1 MDKEEFLKKEAELYE
16 IFHKFCMSKEILKC
30 GTYKTVCETFYKKC
44 NKDLMKL
51 YESLEIGERSG
62 FVDLE
67 VLFKQILFGC
77 DDRSSAPPIEEQ
89 LYKALWEYIK
99 IKIEYFEN
107 KTSLFVDVVFFKICN
122 FVELCYEREFS
133 VKKLFLDLN
142 KKIDEYFEKKMREDE
157 VIGGLNKGL
166 IKDIL
171 DQSEKINQFIKE
183 NPDRTWVPNTEE
195 NRKMVE
201 EENMFKPEWKV
212 PNDKIVIIST
222 PYGENSFYKQ
232 FLKSKVSVK
241 ERNEK
246 ICEDDLLNLEIAF
259 NTAKS
264 FEEFLNLI

>member
-1 MDKEEFLKKEAELYE
+1 MNKELFLQKELELFE
-16 IFHKFCMSKEILKC
+16 IFNKFGMSKEILKC

-89 LYKALWEYIK
+89 LYKALWEYLE

-122 FVELCYEREFS
+122 FVELYYEREFS
-133 VKKLFLDLN
+133 VKKLFNDFN
-142 KKIDEYFEKKMREDE
+142 KKIDECFEKKKNDNLSQR
-157 VIGGLNKGL
+157 NKEL
-166 IKDIL
+166 LENIKKQADLIRKEIKD
-171 DQSEKINQFIKE
+171 
-183 NPDRTWVPNTEE
+183 NPDRTWIPNTEE
-195 NRKMVE
+195 NRKIIE
-201 EENMFKPEWKV
+201 NENMFKSDWKV
-212 PNDKIVIIST
+212 PNDKIILNST
-222 PYGENSFYKQ
+222 PTSDNSFYKQ

-264 FEEFLNLI
+264 FEEFLNLV